1 MKQVTLK
8 CLPPPLKRV
17 MKAFKNIYQLTIL
30 REKIFLLFLKRL
42 LQRTLKS
49 WTISTKFLISIV
61 VRGVPP
67 NPPLCV
73 YSIV

>member
-30 REKIFLLFLKRL
+30 REKIASFSEKVVTTNPEIMDNFYK
-42 LQRTLKS
+42 
-49 WTISTKFLISIV
+49 IS
-61 VRGVPP
+61 
-67 NPPLCV
+67 N
-73 YSIV
+73 